1 MATVYTPPQT
11 TVSEISTPSITPLL
25 ASAANVC
32 IVGVPGLSASSLAQ
46 LTTTDT
52 VLLQQSVPV
61 VLPTLAALNNDAM
74 LVGGPNG
81 GNVVVTDVL
90 NPSYGTPLGAGYV
103 EGTDFTI
110 DTGEG
115 PPDGT
120 HGTIT
125 ALSSGAIAN
134 GTLVQVTYVYVPS
147 DYWNPVR
154 LFSISDVENRFGP
167 SFQAATNPQT
177 GQVYYTGVGSQLS
190 MAARMAFNNG
200 AASVICQPLFN
211 LVSSLPVAVNSG
223 NVGSTAP
230 WADTLA
236 GLQQYED
243 IDVVV
248 PIVDPATS
256 SSNVLSIF
264 GQVQAFQSGM
274 NAQQQ
279 YIMAVFGEDGT
290 SSTSTFQS
298 LLATIPNVHA
308 PSLQAN
314 FGNTLSCQA
323 ILINNTVFQLP
334 TPGGYTN
341 TINVGGQYAAAA
353 VAGALASRPVA
364 SALTHAPI
372 IGFLSMT
379 DPRTPAQKNT
389 DAGAGLFVIE
399 QTQGLIRCRH
409 SLTLDIVDGAAKA
422 EVSVV
427 RAKFLMMESIKQTI
441 DNQIIGQIIADGN
454 SPMIVASAIS
464 GVLTLL
470 QNAGAIVAYG
480 TVNAQ
485 LTSLNPT
492 IITANFSYRPSFPV
506 DYVNVTFSLDLTNS
520 LVTATNST
528 TTNSG
533 V

>member
-1 MATVYTPPQT
+1 MASVYTPPQT
-11 TVSEISTPSITPLL
+11 TVTEISTPSITPLL
-25 ASAANVC
+25 ASAANIC
-32 IVGVPGLSASSLAQ
+32 IVGVPGLPASSLAQ

-52 VLLQQSVPV
+52 VLLQQGVPV
-61 VLPTLAALNNDAM
+61 VLPTLAALNNDAS

-103 EGTDFTI
+103 QGTDFTVAV
-110 DTGEG
+110 GEG

-120 HGTIT
+120 SGTIT
-125 ALSSGAIAN
+125 ALNTGAIAN

-147 DYWNPVR
+147 DYWNPIR
-154 LFSISDVENRFGP
+154 LFTISDVEARFGP

-177 GQVYYTGVGSQLS
+177 GQVYYTGIGSQLS
-190 MAARMAFNNG
+190 MAARLAFNNG

-211 LVSSLPVAVNSG
+211 LSSNVPVAVNSG
-223 NVGSTAP
+223 NVGTTAP
-230 WADTLA
+230 WSVTLA

-243 IDVVV
+243 INVIV
-248 PIVDPATS
+248 PIVDSSTS
-256 SSNVLSIF
+256 ASNVLSIF
-264 GQVQAFQSGM
+264 GQVQSFLSGM

-279 YIMAVFGEDGT
+279 YMMAIFGEDGT

-298 LLATIPNVHA
+298 LISTLPNVHA

-314 FGNTLSCQA
+314 FGNVLSCQSV
-323 ILINNTVFQLP
+323 LLNNTVFQLP

-372 IGFLSMT
+372 IGFSSVT
-379 DPRTPAQKNT
+379 DPRTPAQKNN

-399 QTQGLIRCRH
+399 QTQGLIRCRQ
-409 SLTLDIVDGAAKA
+409 SLTLDTVDGPAKS
-422 EVSVV
+422 EISVV

-454 SPMIVASAIS
+454 SPMVVASAIS

-470 QNAGAIVAYG
+470 QSAGAIVAYG
-480 TVNAQ
+480 TVNAA

-492 IITANFSYRPSFPV
+492 IITANFAYRPSFPV

-520 LVTATNST
+520 TVSATNTT